1 MPGPNKENPKC
12 DVELRYRRC
21 FSKYLL
27 ALSDDC
33 RPAIRPEHWMMGGPW
48 SCSDV
53 VQKLAHPAAETD
65 GLIVDEQLVC
75 LRSWII
81 TGMCYRLEA
90 GM

>member
-1 MPGPNKENPKC
+1 
-12 DVELRYRRC
+12 
-21 FSKYLL
+21 
-27 ALSDDC
+27 
-33 RPAIRPEHWMMGGPW
+33 MMDGPW

-53 VQKLAHPAAETD
+53 VQKLAHPAAETL